1 MANAGTNVTSG
12 LQSKALAKLDRGGA
26 AGVSGAKSITGRSVG
41 SRGTRRTGTM
51 SRVGSRKSKAE
62 NDIAD
67 MEIEEIEGI
76 IETKEKEMRDINKEK
91 NKIQRSKGM
100 NQGAKDTKMKPLNEA
115 LEELKQQMVLCYQIK
130 EAKIPSYEK
139 IPKDHVYYKHYMQKL
154 EYMKM
159 KNEASSKAADNR
171 YMFEQA

>member
-1 MANAGTNVTSG
+1 
-12 LQSKALAKLDRGGA
+12 
-26 AGVSGAKSITGRSVG
+26 
-41 SRGTRRTGTM
+41 M

-139 IPKDHVYYKHYMQKL
+139 LPKDHMYYKHYMQKL

-171 YMFEQA
+171 YMFEQAAFKLKAEADDAREGSPVWTNKKRAPFRESKRILQQMQEV